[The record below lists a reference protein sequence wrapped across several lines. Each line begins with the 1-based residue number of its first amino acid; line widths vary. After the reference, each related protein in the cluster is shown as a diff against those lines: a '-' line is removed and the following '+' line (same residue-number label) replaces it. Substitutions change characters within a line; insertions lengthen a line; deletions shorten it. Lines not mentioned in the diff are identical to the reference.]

1 MTYGELL
8 AKLEANL
15 EKLGEEKE
23 ALSYVFKDIKGW
35 TKTDLILNLRH
46 PIPETDAKLLQE
58 IFDKLSQHIPAQHIT
73 GKAYFGNLTLNV
85 TPDVLIPR
93 PETEEL
99 VDLILAE
106 NSRTDLRVLD
116 IGTGS
121 GAIALALKQAR
132 PDWQITASDISA
144 EALRVAQENAER
156 AALDVSFIQSDVFEN
171 IHQMYDIIVSN
182 PPYIA
187 HEDKEEVEQNVL
199 QYEPHTALFA
209 DENGYA
215 IYRKIL
221 QGANE
226 HLNKKGKIYFEIG
239 YKQGPG
245 LKKLASD
252 FVPNF
257 SCNILQDA
265 FGKERMVT
273 IHANE

>member
-1 MTYGELL
+1 MTYGEFL

-35 TKTDLILNLRH
+35 TKTDLILNLGQ
-46 PIPETDAKLLQE
+46 PIPEVDAKLLQE
-58 IFDKLSQHIPAQHIT
+58 IFDKLSQHIPAQYLT

-106 NSRTDLRVLD
+106 NSRADLRVLD

-132 PDWQITASDISA
+132 PDWQITASDISS
-144 EALRVAQENAER
+144 EALRIAQENAER
-156 AALDVSFIQSDVFEN
+156 AALDVSFVQSDVFEN

-199 QYEPHTALFA
+199 QHEPHTALFA
-209 DENGYA
+209 DENGYV

-221 QGANE
+221 QEAHE